1 MQSFHL
7 CTFVLIDQLH
17 HLEDDE
23 NNENNENNENDQN
36 NQNNQNNG
44 DEEGRAHIHSDGYFV
59 YNEERAT
66 FTLDYCY
73 TVSRVRKL
81 SGRLPEPTVLG
92 T

>member
-23 NNENNENNENDQN
+23 NNENNENNVSSVS
-36 NQNNQNNG
+36 G